1 MLRLRISVSEEA
13 KPKVIDGLRA
23 IDGVDRVTS
32 DRDELDADW
41 VIDADL
47 SPAAADLVL
56 NRLIELRVP
65 DHDYVMVRQE
75 VIAPKREPGT
85 SITTDV
91 GFAWAEV
98 MGQARENSRPIG
110 RYVVLMAVAGCIAA
124 MGVLTDNAI
133 LIVGAM
139 AVSPDLLPICAT
151 CVALVGLRGGLAGRA
166 FATLLI
172 GMAIVMGVAAL
183 LSFLLEAVGILDNE
197 HSDYLGGLGGLVR
210 ADYSTVFI
218 GLAAG
223 VAAILSFE
231 TRAAAAVGVAISVTT
246 VPASAY
252 FGVAIGLGAI
262 PESDFALVTLGLYV
276 SLLIVSGTITLA
288 IQRWLVNRAIARA
301 G

>member
-1 MLRLRISVSEEA
+1 MLRLRISCSDSQ
-13 KPKVIDGLRA
+13 KPRVIQGLRD
-23 IDGVDRVTS
+23 IEGVDRVTA

-47 SPAAADLVL
+47 TPSAADRVL
-56 NRLIELRVP
+56 TRLIELKVP
-65 DHDYVMVRQE
+65 DSDYVMVRQE

-85 SITTDV
+85 TIESDQ

-98 MGQARENSRPIG
+98 LGQARENSRPIG

-124 MGVLTDNAI
+124 MGVLTDNSI

-151 CVALVGLRGGLAGRA
+151 CVALVGRRSGLAGRA

-172 GMAIVMGVAAL
+172 GMAIVMGVAAML
-183 LSFLLEAVGILDNE
+183 ALFLRLVGILEGDLNE
-197 HSDYLGGLGGLVR
+197 YLGGLGGLVK
-210 ADYSTVFI
+210 ADYSTVI
-218 GLAAG
+218 IALAAG
-223 VAAILSFE
+223 IAAILSFE

-252 FGVAIGLGAI
+252 YGVAIGLGDA
-262 PESDFALVTLGLYV
+262 STSTFALVTLAMYV
-276 SLLIVSGTITLA
+276 TLMILAGTVTLA
-288 IQRWLVNRAIARA
+288 IQRWLIARA
-301 G
+301 NG